1 MLSNTVPSCCTKPSQ
16 EWQKENK
23 RMHTTICILEGKI
36 LEQDL
41 SVCVSMLYK
50 HHVFIS
56 SIITLQQQSLWTN
69 HVVPYNADRITV
81 QPWVS
86 QQRMKVKD
94 EWQRRDDCGLGT
106 GCVRFCDDIENG
118 WGKGQKVNK
127 KGMPKILNFK
137 VYLSVLALAAP
148 LSLKHLTTKC
158 THFLPQ
164 GRTAGGYTP
173 ILVDQACKNQRRS
186 FSSFS

>member
-1 MLSNTVPSCCTKPSQ
+1 MLHKTIWTVTERK
-16 EWQKENK
+16 WENAHYNFVFEK
-23 RMHTTICILEGKI
+23 V

-41 SVCVSMLYK
+41 SICVSMLYK

-56 SIITLQQQSLWTN
+56 SIITLPQQTLWTN
-69 HVVPYNADRITV
+69 HVVPHNADRITV

-94 EWQRRDDCGLGT
+94 KWQRRDDCRRRT

-127 KGMPKILNFK
+127 KGMSKILNFK
-137 VYLSVLALAAP
+137 VSLSVLALAAL
-148 LSLKHLTTKC
+148 LSLKHLTTKR
-158 THFLPQ
+158 THFSQQ
-164 GRTAGGYTP
+164 GRTAGVYTSNP
-173 ILVDQACKNQRRS
+173 EDQACKSQSCS
-186 FSSFS
+186 FS